1 MLSIADRQRQQNLW
15 IRNDLRFRYD
25 RSMTGNPKRS
35 IARLAD
41 WHRLRRQLLK
51 PEADPVAVQRAL
63 DQAVKRIDVPVLW
76 LLGTAQSGKTS
87 IVRALT
93 GSSRAEIGNGFQ
105 PCTRTAALYDFPPA
119 APVVRFLDT
128 RGLGE
133 VGYDPGE
140 DLAECEAR
148 AHQLIAVLK
157 VNETRPGGVFEALHE
172 IRRRHPD
179 WPLIITQ
186 TCLHEAYP
194 TPEQPHVLPYPFE
207 QADWRHRIPNEL
219 ARLIQAQR
227 SAFERLPGH
236 APVAWVPI
244 DFTLP
249 EDSFEPVD
257 YGLEAL
263 WRALED
269 SAVAGLRAR
278 LMADPGVR
286 NAYDRAAHPQIV
298 GHSIAAAAL
307 GTVPLVDLAALPA
320 LQARLLQV
328 LAGIYGL
335 HWNRRSITEF
345 SSLLGAGIAVGLGVR
360 LAGRSLAKLIP
371 GWGQTAGAVWAAGA
385 NGTTTYALGK
395 AACVYLHRRRKG
407 ETIDAESLRRT
418 FREALGQGRR
428 LLDRQDNT

>member
-1 MLSIADRQRQQNLW
+1 MCFAEHIRYDQGMDAGPEHSRLSIA
-15 IRNDLRFRYD
+15 
-25 RSMTGNPKRS
+25 G
-35 IARLAD
+35 LAD
-41 WHRLRRQLLK
+41 WKRLRRQVLR
-51 PEADPVAVQRAL
+51 PEADPADVQRAL
-63 DQAVKRIDVPVLW
+63 ATAAGRTDIPVLW

-105 PCTRTAALYDFPPA
+105 PCTRSASLYDFPPE
-119 APVVRFLDT
+119 APVIRFLDT

-133 VGYDPGE
+133 VGYQPDE
-140 DLAECEAR
+140 DLAVCEDR
-148 AHQLIAVLK
+148 AHQLLVVLR
-157 VNETRPGGVFEALHE
+157 VTETRSTDVLEVVRE

-179 WPLIITQ
+179 WPLLIAQ
-186 TCLHEAYP
+186 TCLHDAYP
-194 TPEQPHVLPYPFE
+194 ASREGHVLPYPFE
-207 QADWRHRIPNEL
+207 HSGWRDQVPTEL
-219 ARLIQAQR
+219 ARLIDAQR
-227 SAFERLPGH
+227 SAFTDLPG
-236 APVAWVPI
+236 PGPIRWVAI

-249 EDSFEPVD
+249 EDGFEPVE

-278 LMADPGVR
+278 LSADPAVR
-286 NAYDRAAHPQIV
+286 SAYDRAAHPQIV
-298 GHSIAAAAL
+298 GYSLAAAAL

-335 HWNRRSITEF
+335 HWTRRSIAEF

-360 LAGRSLAKLIP
+360 MAGRSLAKLIP

-385 NGTTTYALGK
+385 NGATTFALGK
-395 AACVYLHRRRKG
+395 AACLYLHRRREG
-407 ETIDAESLRRT
+407 QDVDAEALRRT
-418 FREALGQGRR
+418 FREALGQARG
-428 LLDRQDNT
+428 LLDRRERA

>member
-1 MLSIADRQRQQNLW
+1 MTDRKSLS
-15 IRNDLRFRYD
+15 
-25 RSMTGNPKRS
+25 SP
-35 IARLAD
+35 IARVSG
-41 WHRLRRQLLK
+41 WQRLRRQLLR
-51 PEADPVAVQRAL
+51 PEADPAEVRGAL
-63 DQAVKRIDVPVLW
+63 EQAVSRMEIPILW
-76 LLGTAQSGKTS
+76 LLGAAQSGKTS

-105 PCTRTAALYDFPPA
+105 PCTRTAHLYDFPSR

-133 VGYDPGE
+133 VGYDPSE
-140 DLAECEAR
+140 DLATCEAR
-148 AHQLIAVLK
+148 AHQLIVVVK
-157 VNETRPGGVFEALHE
+157 VTETRPLAVLEAVRE

-179 WPLIITQ
+179 WPLIIAQ

-194 TPEQPHVLPYPFE
+194 TPEHSHVLPYPFA
-207 QADWRHRIPNEL
+207 QPDWTERIPAEL
-219 ARLIQAQR
+219 VRLIRAQQA
-227 SAFERLPGH
+227 AFNNLPGNG
-236 APVAWVPI
+236 PVTWTPI
-244 DFTLP
+244 DFTRP
-249 EDSFEPVD
+249 EDGFDPVD

-278 LMADPGVR
+278 MMADPGVR

-298 GHSIAAAAL
+298 GYSIAAAAL

-335 HWNRRSITEF
+335 RWTRRSIAEF
-345 SSLLGAGIAVGLGVR
+345 SSLLGTGIALGLGVR
-360 LAGRSLAKLIP
+360 LAGRSVAKLIP

-395 AACVYLHRRRKG
+395 AACLYLHRRREG
-407 ETIDAESLRRT
+407 VAVDAQSLRQT
-418 FREALGQGRR
+418 FRQALGQGRR
-428 LLDRQDNT
+428 LLHQPDGG